1 MSEIDVTPLEEGAFG
16 VRVVEGGRATRHRVT
31 VPEGMLEEL
40 DLGEV
45 EAEEVVRES
54 FQFLLERES
63 AASILPEFSLDQI
76 GRYFPEFFQELP
88 RRLT

>member
-1 MSEIDVTPLEEGAFG
+1 MIHSPVGDQETAQTKPGSLVM
-16 VRVVEGGRATRHRVT
+16 RR
-31 VPEGMLEEL
+31 
-40 DLGEV
+40 
-45 EAEEVVRES
+45 AEEVVRES